1 MSTRIPFDRPRGQ
14 NRAGS
19 MRKRPVQARSRATVE
34 VILRAG
40 ARVLGRRGLDGFT
53 TNEVAE
59 VAGVSIGSLYQY
71 FPDRIVLIDS
81 ILARHLEAVLLVL
94 LEVMQGERPLRQR
107 IVALV
112 DGLIAIHS
120 EEQGVH
126 PVLLELA
133 PVHGNALA
141 MQNRFEADYLAAYAA
156 ILALAQGH
164 RSQSALALG
173 AQVLSSAVEGVIHNG
188 ARRGILAS
196 QALRDELVSLMFT
209 YLGIDEG
216 A

>member
-1 MSTRIPFDRPRGQ
+1 VSTRIPF
-14 NRAGS
+14 NRFSVPTRVGL

-34 VILRAG
+34 VILQAG
-40 ARVLGRRGLDGFT
+40 ARVLGARGFDGFT
-53 TNEVAE
+53 TNEVAD

-81 ILARHLEAVLLVL
+81 ILERHLDAVLRVL
-94 LEVMQGERPLRQR
+94 REVAQGEKPLRQR
-107 IVALV
+107 IGSLV

-126 PVLLELA
+126 HVLLELA

-164 RSQSALALG
+164 RTKNELAFG
-173 AQVLSSAVEGVIHNG
+173 AQVLSSAVEGIIHNA

-196 QALRDELVSLMFT
+196 QALRGELVSIIYT
-209 YLGIDEG
+209 YLENADGG
-216 A
+216 